1 MITYK
6 ENQQSGLFGEA
17 DIISTIVGIL
27 FIVIPSMLLG
37 KLCSHFGLSEI
48 VGFVMGGVLLGP
60 FAIGGLIPFFD
71 KPMVQL
77 DEVTLGLW
85 QISGIIILF
94 SAGLHFTFKDL
105 CSAGYRAGIIG
116 ILGAITP
123 LVFGYIISQAFGFDW
138 TVSVIIGAT
147 LSATSIAISVTL
159 LEELG
164 KEKTQE
170 GNILV
175 NAAVLD
181 DVVGLAILSAVVSM
195 ITINS
200 LPSIESMVIITGKSI
215 GFWILLLFGA
225 VFILPKIV
233 HGISLAKPTSLER
246 RGTKQAA
253 ALGSA
258 FGFAAIASTIGLN
271 PIVGAFAAGMGLA
284 GSKLGGQ
291 VREFVGELKIVLAP
305 LFFAIIGTQVDLRQ
319 ISEISIIFVLV
330 ILSVA
335 ILSKILGCG
344 VPAAILL
351 KNRTKGFRIGY
362 GMIARGEVAF
372 ITVGI
377 GLVGG
382 ILTDAIYTALVLVIL
397 ATMIITPILLKNSY
411 RSELSSSTN
420 GFKF

>member
-1 MITYK
+1 MIIL
-6 ENQQSGLFGEA
+6 EHDQSLGMFGEVE
-17 DIISTIVGIL
+17 IISTIVGIL

-37 KLCSHFGLSEI
+37 RLCVHFGLSEI
-48 VGFVMGGVLLGP
+48 VGFVIGGVLLGP
-60 FAIGGLIPFFD
+60 FALGGLIPFFD
-71 KPMVQL
+71 KPIVQL
-77 DEVTLGLW
+77 DDITLALW
-85 QISGIIILF
+85 QMSGIIILF

-105 CSAGYRAGIIG
+105 RNAGYRAGIIG

-123 LVFGYIISQAFGFDW
+123 LVFGYVISQLFGFDW
-138 TVSVIIGAT
+138 TISVLIGAT

-175 NAAVLD
+175 NAAVID
-181 DVVGLAILSAVVSM
+181 DVIGLAILSSVVS
-195 ITINS
+195 IVTINS
-200 LPSIESMVIITGKSI
+200 LPSIESMLITTSESI
-215 GFWILLLFGA
+215 GLWLLLLFGA

-233 HGISLAKPTSLER
+233 HGIAFAKPTSLER

-258 FGFAAIASTIGLN
+258 FGFAAIASSIGLS

-291 VREFVGELKIVLAP
+291 VREFVGELKIIVAP

-319 ISEISIIFVLV
+319 ISDVSIIFVLV
-330 ILSVA
+330 ILVIA
-335 ILSKILGCG
+335 ILSKILGSG
-344 VPAAILL
+344 VPAIILL
-351 KNRTKGFRIGY
+351 KSKTKGLRIGY

-372 ITVGI
+372 ITAGI

-382 ILTDAIYTALVLVIL
+382 ILSESVYTTLVLVTI
-397 ATMIITPILLKNSY
+397 ATIIITPILLKNSY
-411 RSELSSSTN
+411 KTE
-420 GFKF
+420 